1 MLDNGRRD
9 DQNVA
14 IIKDSKNIT
23 GTERVMVKP
32 VKIGNFKEHVLFK
45 HVKKMNFPSLL
56 IFGENQSFHQ
66 FKPINSFIICVFC
79 PGTVFLPLELILNS

>member
-1 MLDNGRRD
+1 LLDNGHRD

-32 VKIGNFKEHVLFK
+32 VKIGNFKEH
-45 HVKKMNFPSLL
+45 
-56 IFGENQSFHQ
+56 IFL
-66 FKPINSFIICVFC
+66 K
-79 PGTVFLPLELILNS
+79 